1 MEKDERYLQSMSS
14 ARALVQQ
21 DLELVSAEMDL
32 LAERLHHDEMTQRLR
47 TVLSRKGKQV
57 RSTLLILLAR
67 TGLSEPNRQRLAKT
81 AASIEL
87 VHMASLLHDD
97 VIDETEMR
105 RGIPTGHAQWG
116 NKVAVLTGDYTL
128 SCALTLVI
136 GDEDQRLAAQVANA
150 AARLIAGEIAQL
162 DFRGKVLSREDYG
175 LVIDGKTASLI
186 EAAAACGAI
195 LAGHGPEMVQ
205 KCSELGRHFGLAF
218 QIIDDLLDYG
228 FGAINLDKAT
238 LTDLKGGLMTL
249 PLIFFCEKAT
259 DEQRARIQYLR
270 ENADQEAC
278 RTELVQTLMASGA
291 FQSSFAQAQDHVNQ
305 AVAILKTLPDSPAAQ
320 TLMGLCQNI
329 LYRGN

>member
-1 MEKDERYLQSMSS
+1 MEKDERYLKSMSS
-14 ARALVQQ
+14 AR
-21 DLELVSAEMDL
+21 ELVAEDLARVGAEMDL
-32 LAERLHHDEMTQRLR
+32 LADRMHHAEMTERLKTTLAK
-47 TVLSRKGKQV
+47 KGKQV
-57 RSTLLILLAR
+57 RSTLLVLLAR
-67 TGLSEPNRQRLAKT
+67 TGLKSPNLDRLTRT

-105 RGIPTGHAQWG
+105 RGVPTGHARWG
-116 NKVAVLTGDYTL
+116 NKVAVLTGDYAL

-136 GDEDQRLAAQVANA
+136 GDTDHRLASWVSNA

-162 DFRGKVLSREDYG
+162 DFRNKVLSREDYG
-175 LVIDGKTASLI
+175 RVIDGKTASLI

-195 LAGHGPEMVQ
+195 LAGHSPEMVE
-205 KCSELGRHFGLAF
+205 KCSKLGRHFGLAF

-228 FGAINLDKAT
+228 FGAANLDKAT

-249 PLIFFCEKAT
+249 PLIYFCEEAS
-259 DEQRARIQYLR
+259 DMDRERIQVLR
-270 ENADQEAC
+270 QTPNDPASRD
-278 RTELVQTLMASGA
+278 ELMSKLTQSGA
-291 FQSSFAQAQDHVNQ
+291 FQKSFAEAGQHVAQ
-305 AVAILKTLPDSPAAQ
+305 AVDILQSLPETPARD